1 MENRHQQLSVS
12 RMTRKEKA
20 LASFR
25 QQPLCLNC
33 AQAVAHAFDREDL
46 VSVLRTA
53 GGGNA
58 PDGLCGA
65 LHAALQI
72 CGKEAAP
79 KIAEAFEKKLGYR
92 RCLNLKK
99 DARIPC
105 PACVATATELLET
118 LEA

>member
-1 MENRHQQLSVS
+1 
-12 RMTRKEKA
+12 MTPKEKA

-25 QQPLCLNC
+25 QPPLCLNC
-33 AQAVAHAFDREDL
+33 AQAVAHAFGREDL
-46 VSVLRTA
+46 VSGLRTA

-65 LHAALQI
+65 LFAAMQI
-72 CGKEAAP
+72 CGNASAS

-99 DARIPC
+99 DARVPC
-105 PACVATATELLET
+105 PSCVATATELLEK
-118 LEA
+118 LGK

>member
-1 MENRHQQLSVS
+1 MN

-25 QQPLCLNC
+25 RQPLCLNC

-46 VSVLRTA
+46 VAELRAA

-65 LHAALQI
+65 LHAAVQI
-72 CGKEAAP
+72 CGKESAP

-99 DARIPC
+99 DGRVPC
-105 PACVATATELLET
+105 PSCVATATELLES
-118 LEA
+118 LDA